1 MEGGENDAVHSLD
14 LIAVSS
20 AVEAATA
27 ATPDLSIDLLRSRS
41 ERLLSRLAK
50 RWWRLQWAEENRK
63 VNKGTRE
70 QVKINDDQTN
80 Y

>member
-14 LIAVSS
+14 LIGVSS

-50 RWWRLQWAEENRK
+50 RWWRLQWAGENRK
-63 VNKGTRE
+63 VYFTRE